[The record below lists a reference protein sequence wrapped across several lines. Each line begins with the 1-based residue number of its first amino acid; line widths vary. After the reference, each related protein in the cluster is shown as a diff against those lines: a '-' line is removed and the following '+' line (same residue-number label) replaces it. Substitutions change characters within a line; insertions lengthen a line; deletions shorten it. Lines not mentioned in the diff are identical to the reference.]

1 MLIVVAGLVL
11 VAAMVLYLVLH
22 LPTRR
27 GASVAR
33 EPDGAAG
40 PPGRTS
46 GSSRHWSR
54 DARPTLLALLLALVS
69 LPLVALTMGAVDTT
83 GNHYSLAT
91 PIPATALGQWSAA
104 ASAVF
109 VSALVAGTI
118 GAPLVRSQKWLG
130 GITTFFIALVVA
142 PPALPL
148 LPAFLGQHVGVA
160 VSCMD
165 VCSPASSTNDLT
177 TGLLADLFIF
187 LAPWAEPWPVLT
199 LAVGVGIWVYLVRRL
214 QP

>member
-1 MLIVVAGLVL
+1 VLIVVAGLVL

-40 PPGRTS
+40 PPGWTS

-130 GITTFFIALVVA
+130 GSRHSSSLLS
-142 PPALPL
+142 LPL
-148 LPAFLGQHVGVA
+148 PLCRCCPRSLASTSESPSLAWTFARRQAVPTISLPGYWLTCSSFWRPGPSLGR
-160 VSCMD
+160 S
-165 VCSPASSTNDLT
+165 
-177 TGLLADLFIF
+177 
-187 LAPWAEPWPVLT
+187 
-199 LAVGVGIWVYLVRRL
+199 
-214 QP
+214 